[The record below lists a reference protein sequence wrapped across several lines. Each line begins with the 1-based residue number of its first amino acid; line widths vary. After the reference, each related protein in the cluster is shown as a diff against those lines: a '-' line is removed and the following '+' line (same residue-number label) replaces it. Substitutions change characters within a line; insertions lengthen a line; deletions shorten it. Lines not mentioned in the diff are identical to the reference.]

1 MDIEEFRAELEIRLR
16 IEKEYLVQEL
26 SSIESDQD
34 RLEILSKFNIKY
46 KVLVQRMA
54 DEEGI
59 DLEASDLNENNSD
72 PKNLSNGQ
80 VILGKTMSIYDR
92 LADEL
97 YEEIIQ

>member
-1 MDIEEFRAELEIRLR
+1 MHIEEFRAELEIRLR

-46 KVLVQRMA
+46 KVLVQKMV

>member
-1 MDIEEFRAELEIRLR
+1 MHIEEFRAELEIRLR

-72 PKNLSNGQ
+72 PKNLFNGQ

>member
-1 MDIEEFRAELEIRLR
+1 MHIEEFRAELEIRLR

-46 KVLVQRMA
+46 KVLVQKMA

>member
-1 MDIEEFRAELEIRLR
+1 MHIEEFRAELEIRLR

-59 DLEASDLNENNSD
+59 DLEASDLNENDSD
-72 PKNLSNGQ
+72 PKNLFNGQ

>member
-1 MDIEEFRAELEIRLR
+1 MHIEEFRAELEIRLR

>member
-1 MDIEEFRAELEIRLR
+1 MHLEEFRAELEIRLR